1 MKTKFTIDIL
11 DTFCE
16 MEYSNYSD
24 SEKMSQIETDKALEL
39 FYLNNYKKS
48 GWILDKKN
56 TTVYMIFDEPLYLT
70 VGEDVRLDGED
81 RNRIITRKIINLTN
95 EYIEYILDG
104 VVLLANPVE
113 YKSNTYVVYE
123 QN

>member
-24 SEKMSQIETDKALEL
+24 SEDMSQIENDKALEL
-39 FYLNNYKKS
+39 FYLKHYKKS

-56 TTVYMIFDEPLYLT
+56 TTVYMIFDEPLYLN
-70 VGEDVRLDGED
+70 VGEDIRLEGED

-113 YKSNTYVVYE
+113 YKSNTRVVYE
-123 QN
+123 

>member
-1 MKTKFTIDIL
+1 MKTKFTVDIL

-24 SEKMSQIETDKALEL
+24 SEDMSQIENDKALEL
-39 FYLNNYKKS
+39 FYLKQYKKS
-48 GWILDKKN
+48 GWILDKET
-56 TTVYMIFDEPLYLT
+56 TTVYMIFDEPLYLN
-70 VGEDVRLDGED
+70 VGEDIRLEGED

-104 VVLLANPVE
+104 VILLANPVE
-113 YKSNTYVVYE
+113 YKFNTRIVYE
-123 QN
+123 